1 MSDDKIYEQF
11 EISGSPDY
19 NKSDK
24 LKIIKERKKKIIKN
38 KIKKVLTTISPFLF
52 FFFIYKNFKSLFK
65 EIKRL

>member
-11 EISGSPDY
+11 EISASPD

-52 FFFIYKNFKSLFK
+52 FFFIYNNFKSLFK